1 MPAPTSKGSKGPK
14 VPKPKQRRRAN
25 VRHAKW
31 DRAQYLVDALGHME
45 EIAEGAHIKESWQAA
60 VRGKQAAT
68 QIREEL
74 DRMRELEAIES
85 QPDTIE
91 AQRSALLGRV
101 RRLAFKAESDRSY
114 VAAGTFLKLE
124 LDLLDVEK
132 EKEDKRKQEQLEGV
146 PDDTIIETFLGII
159 LELPPKLQKRIAY
172 EVGLRQ
178 AAEAASDPGD
188 DAAAEEVDSQDDE
201 GDLGEE

>member
-1 MPAPTSKGSKGPK
+1 MPPRDSKGSKVPQPK
-14 VPKPKQRRRAN
+14 KRRRSN

-31 DRAQYLVDALGHME
+31 ERRQYLVDALGHME
-45 EIAEGAHIKESWQAA
+45 EIAEGAHIRESWQAA

-68 QIREEL
+68 QLREEL
-74 DRMRELEAIES
+74 DRLTELEAIEA

-91 AQRSALLGRV
+91 GQRAALLGRV

-114 VAAGTFLKLE
+114 VAAGTFIKLE

-132 EKEDKRKQEQLEGV
+132 EKEDEERQRNLEGV
-146 PDDTIIETFLGII
+146 PDDVIIDNFLDII
-159 LELPPKLQKRIAY
+159 LDLPPKLQKRILY

-178 AAEAASDPGD
+178 QVASEAADGELGED
-188 DAAAEEVDSQDDE
+188 DEE